1 MILVTGAI
9 GNVGRNV
16 VSLLLE
22 AGEQAARDEVT
33 HLIFRTLERPGR

>member
-22 AGEQAARDEVT
+22 AGVKAARDEVT
-33 HLIFRTLERPGR
+33 HLMLRALERPGR